1 MALARTRSVALVGVV
16 GHVVEVEVD
25 LTSGLP
31 GLTLVGLPDASLNE
45 ARDRVR
51 AAVLNTGEPW
61 PKHRLTVNLSP
72 ASLPK
77 RGSGFD
83 LAVAVGVLAASGR
96 LRPGWVA
103 DLVLLGELGLD
114 GRVRPVRGVLPA
126 VLAAAAAGLSR
137 VVVAEGNAAE
147 AALVPD
153 LSVLAVGSLG
163 ELVAV
168 LRGEREAVLTE
179 PAPPA
184 ALDRTGPDLGDVA
197 GQQAARHALEIA
209 AAGGHHL
216 LLHGPPGAGKT
227 MLAERLPGIL
237 PPLTRE
243 QALEVTAVHSVAGT
257 LPVGR
262 PLLERPPFRAPHH
275 TASAASV
282 VGGGSGIARPG
293 AASLAHHGVL
303 FLDEACESC
312 SHPLKWAGHRDRVG

>member
-77 RGSGFD
+77 HGSGFD
-83 LAVAVGVLAASGR
+83 LALAVGVLAASGR

-126 VLAAAAAGLSR
+126 VVAAAAAGLQPR
-137 VVVAEGNAAE
+137 
-147 AALVPD
+147 
-153 LSVLAVGSLG
+153 
-163 ELVAV
+163 
-168 LRGEREAVLTE
+168 
-179 PAPPA
+179 
-184 ALDRTGPDLGDVA
+184 
-197 GQQAARHALEIA
+197 
-209 AAGGHHL
+209 
-216 LLHGPPGAGKT
+216 
-227 MLAERLPGIL
+227 
-237 PPLTRE
+237 
-243 QALEVTAVHSVAGT
+243 
-257 LPVGR
+257 
-262 PLLERPPFRAPHH
+262 
-275 TASAASV
+275 
-282 VGGGSGIARPG
+282 GGGRRATRPRRRWCP
-293 AASLAHHGVL
+293 S
-303 FLDEACESC
+303 
-312 SHPLKWAGHRDRVG
+312 